1 MNTTNL
7 KPMPIP
13 VPEREKIKK
22 ELSVYK
28 LEHLEPYILKYAY
41 ITAEQKKIPLD
52 WNGLFTVWYFSLAR
66 RLLRNI
72 ELNPGF
78 FEKYADPMGTYNDLM
93 YRKDIEMSQNEN
105 LIEYHKSLKDLT
117 LRQKTACYDYT
128 CGKCKQNGVYIEKKQ
143 IRSLD
148 EGKTSV
154 FTCIHC
160 FHIWREN

>member
-13 VPEREKIKK
+13 DPEREKIKK

-72 ELNPGF
+72 ELN
-78 FEKYADPMGTYNDLM
+78 N
-93 YRKDIEMSQNEN
+93 N
-105 LIEYHKSLKDLT
+105 
-117 LRQKTACYDYT
+117 
-128 CGKCKQNGVYIEKKQ
+128 
-143 IRSLD
+143 
-148 EGKTSV
+148 
-154 FTCIHC
+154 
-160 FHIWREN
+160 